1 MNVNEATAIDDD
13 NTPPPQWTLWWV
25 SSNYSRSM
33 HELIIGIIMAVNI
46 YNKTVLKA
54 IFSPLFLLYISFGIC
69 ELSLTCR
76 WTDDP
81 SLIWCISK
89 VLGRI
94 SHAIGSF
101 ILLSMLFESSDSPAE
116 RYICILCFIDFLLI
130 ILLYVCVICLPK
142 IMDNNPTT
150 CLDAELLLDDSHA
163 ETQIRWW
170 ESRKLGRIMY
180 ELILGA
186 NIVMIAH
193 YHIPLKIYFGS
204 IFAFLY
210 FFAFEFAPDVYS
222 PGITFGRSIA
232 QMIGVLTLSYFIY
245 YLISPVFALGLGTI
259 SVIWY
264 TVIALI
270 SFDKCVKEEAAREAA
285 QSEIVTDEEAPLLS

>member
-1 MNVNEATAIDDD
+1 
-13 NTPPPQWTLWWV
+13 
-25 SSNYSRSM
+25 
-33 HELIIGIIMAVNI
+33 MAVNI
-46 YNKTVLKA
+46 YNKTVLKT

-163 ETQIRWW
+163 ETQIRWYVFKIIYILRLRKHINLKLILKWNSLTCGCRW

-210 FFAFEFAPDVYS
+210 FFACEFAPDVYS
-222 PGITFGRSIA
+222 QAGPTFGRSIA